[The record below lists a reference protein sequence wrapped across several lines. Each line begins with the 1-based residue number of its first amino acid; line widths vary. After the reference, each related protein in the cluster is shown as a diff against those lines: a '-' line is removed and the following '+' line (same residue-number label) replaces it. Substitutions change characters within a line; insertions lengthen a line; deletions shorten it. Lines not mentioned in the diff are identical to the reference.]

1 MINKYRVKLKGGR
14 IVGPLTADKMFE
26 LIEKRHI
33 SGAED
38 FQKFPG
44 GKWGKLSLLP
54 ELQKILNSEKKPE
67 EIKEKTKQIHAEDIN
82 YDGETPAQFNELK
95 FSKESLASKEST
107 KPEIPKY
114 PEEEESD
121 DEEMNKTQLA
131 RTRPVIQDDSDK
143 TIINP
148 LNINIKKQEEEKKEE
163 VVEEVPVDE
172 PTVEESD
179 VIEEKDEKTEMLN
192 ISNLLPEIKSEVSEA
207 ESEFDIARRI
217 EQEDHDK
224 KIEEM
229 IKDEEDDD
237 EDEDEDDDESVKK
250 KKRMKPIVAIA
261 FLAVIWFLFE
271 DDGGEKGLS
280 VPRSLRIE
288 FPISGE
294 FLDEEK
300 SSKEYEKG
308 MNSYLQGTY
317 EARILAA
324 NHFKKSLFNKYKD
337 NPALGQI
344 ILTYAEL
351 LPNTSNMREAGN
363 TLYKLIKIARS
374 KQLKDINVSMGT
386 ALFYYHFKKFYTSK
400 VILENY
406 LRVSK
411 PSVKY
416 LGYYLM
422 ILLEVGDLT
431 KAKQLYGKL
440 LNIKNKPLNVYIS
453 LSRYLDVIEERDK
466 AYQQL
471 IDARKVYGKSV
482 LLLLEELKYTLRE
495 QDYKKFARILKAIER
510 FKAEGSP
517 VYYAKW
523 LENMGVLKVLQNK
536 AEQANKYFKLAL
548 KIKESDELRSK
559 LSTLEMGGSNS
570 TDSLILESKI
580 IDLMTKAKKAKR
592 EKKWRQA
599 FSFAIEA
606 SDLSETYIPSRLLL
620 AQIQI
625 KRGFFDSAITTL
637 LKLRNEYVLNK
648 NINYSLVM
656 AYIESYKLAEAQRE
670 INNLSK
676 TKFAKSAEYSSLM
689 GRYYQ
694 KTGNIFLSL
703 RWLNEAISK
712 NPINDEDFF
721 SYIKDSF
728 KT

>member
-592 EKKWRQA
+592 EKKM
-599 FSFAIEA
+599 
-606 SDLSETYIPSRLLL
+606 ET
-620 AQIQI
+620 
-625 KRGFFDSAITTL
+625 GFFFCDRSIGP
-637 LKLRNEYVLNK
+637 LRDL
-648 NINYSLVM
+648 YSL
-656 AYIESYKLAEAQRE
+656 
-670 INNLSK
+670 
-676 TKFAKSAEYSSLM
+676 
-689 GRYYQ
+689 
-694 KTGNIFLSL
+694 
-703 RWLNEAISK
+703 
-712 NPINDEDFF
+712 
-721 SYIKDSF
+721 
-728 KT
+728 